1 MTRRLMADAGPFL
14 DWDESRIASERIREM
29 RAAAGVLQ
37 ADLAAVLGITQAML
51 SRLEVGHCRWRE
63 ADADKALVF
72 LARRLEAKAAQAE
85 GGEAA

>member
-14 DWDESRIASERIREM
+14 DWDESKIASERIRDM

-37 ADLAAVLGITQAML
+37 AELAAELGITQAML
-51 SRLEVGHCRWRE
+51 SRIEVGHCRWRE

-72 LARRLEAKAAQAE
+72 LALRLEGNAAQA
-85 GGEAA
+85 GSGAAA